1 MRRSVSRW
9 IVVSAAAAGLALTF
23 VLVALADKEPVHLTA
38 ADQAFAHAAV
48 LQKADLGT
56 VGTWTGGAVKPD
68 LNSSFPCGS
77 TFQPKQSD
85 LLLTG
90 AAETVFKQ
98 PGISLDS
105 EAQVLQTPQMVKLDW
120 QRTVLA
126 PQVLPCLR
134 IGFAKTATAS
144 TRFVSIRRI
153 AFPRVAQ
160 YTYALRALFDVKSA
174 ATGTTVRVF
183 VDVVLVGRGR
193 TELSLTT
200 TAPFVADASV
210 RAAEARLALIMA
222 ARARA

>member
-9 IVVSAAAAGLALTF
+9 VVVSAATTGLALTF
-23 VLVALADKEPVHLTA
+23 VFVALADKEPVHLTA
-38 ADQAFAHAAV
+38 ADQAFARAAV
-48 LQKADLGT
+48 VKRADLGT

-68 LNSSFPCGS
+68 LSSSFPCGS

-90 AAETVFKQ
+90 AAETVFSQ
-98 PGISLDS
+98 PGISFDS
-105 EAQVLQTPQMVKLDW
+105 EAEVLKTPQMVKLDW
-120 QRTVLA
+120 QRTVVA

-160 YTYALRALFDVKSA
+160 YTYALRALFDVKST
-174 ATGTTVRVF
+174 ATGTTRVF
-183 VDVVLVGRGR
+183 VDVVLLGRGR
-193 TELSLTT
+193 SELSLTT

-210 RAAEARLALIMA
+210 RVAEARLALIMA